1 MKMTDAEIDVV
12 CCRVRKICRAF
23 DPHSHDEAAGA
34 FEATGRI
41 VAAIIITEAQE
52 KKETE
57 L

>member
-1 MKMTDAEIDVV
+1 MKTDAEIDVM
-12 CCRVRKICRAF
+12 CGHIKKLCRAF

-41 VAAIIITEAQE
+41 VAAIIIAEAQE
-52 KKETE
+52 KKEHE